1 MQSLAQEIPGREIDP
16 LVYVNPV
23 AVVFSFQRINVQKD
37 FKLLKAVDVRVRQLG
52 LTKFQTGF

>member
-23 AVVFSFQRINVQKD
+23 DGVFSFQRINV
-37 FKLLKAVDVRVRQLG
+37 
-52 LTKFQTGF
+52 